1 MKLRTLMG
9 LAALI
14 ATSACHNVDQ
24 QAASEKATCTA
35 IAELVQTNAVVLNLV
50 SSQLTEADGAA
61 SRWQKWQRKE
71 VSEAED
77 GTGEFRGA
85 GLEARRD
92 AGAAKAFCDAA
103 GLLHSHIQEL
113 ARSIH
118 APAVH
123 AEEREIALQ
132 CTHALMIDSP
142 DPKDR
147 EANASKWRSEMSDVQ
162 QAESRYV
169 EGCATVYGTKR
180 PPGRDN
186 ASAGAVKPAP

>member
-1 MKLRTLMG
+1 MNMTTLMG
-9 LAALI
+9 LVALI
-14 ATSACHNVDQ
+14 ATSACHDVDQ
-24 QAASEKATCTA
+24 SRAPEKEACAA
-35 IAELVQTNAVVLNLV
+35 IAEMVQTNTIVLNLV
-50 SSQLTEADGAA
+50 SSRLSEADEEA

-77 GTGEFRGA
+77 GGGKFSGA
-85 GLEARRD
+85 GSEALRA

-103 GLLHSHIQEL
+103 DLMHTHIQDL

-123 AEEREIALQ
+123 AEEREITLQ

-147 EANASKWRSEMSDVQ
+147 EANASKWRSQISDVQ

-169 EGCATVYGTKR
+169 EGCATAYGTKR
-180 PPGRDN
+180 PPRRDSG
-186 ASAGAVKPAP
+186 SAGSAIQ

>member
-1 MKLRTLMG
+1 MNTTTLMG

-24 QAASEKATCTA
+24 SRISEKATCA
-35 IAELVQTNAVVLNLV
+35 AVAEMVQANTVVLNLV
-50 SSQLTEADGAA
+50 SSRLSEADEEA

-77 GTGEFRGA
+77 GAGKFSGA
-85 GLEARRD
+85 GSEALRD

-103 GLLHSHIQEL
+103 DLIHSRIQNL
-113 ARSIH
+113 VRSIR

-123 AEEREIALQ
+123 AEEREIWLQ

-169 EGCATVYGTKR
+169 EGCATAYGTKR
-180 PPGRDN
+180 PRGRDSG
-186 ASAGAVKPAP
+186 SAGSVKPAP